1 MSPSAIDIKVEGVT
15 DTSSVLL
22 PNPVEKVVN
31 GHGHQA
37 FTINDVHF
45 HRATSGPMPSG
56 VAPFASSDMYKSRG
70 SFNKPKAKRWD
81 HWINQESAS
90 RTGSSLKQAARYLQ
104 NPGLITLGGGLP
116 SCDYFPFERID
127 IKVPVAPHFSE
138 RETLETGVIRTAGK
152 HDIREGKSLF
162 DLEVSL
168 NYGQSTG
175 SAQLLRFIT
184 EHTEI
189 VHKPPYADWNC
200 VLTVGSTSSLD
211 MCFRMLCNRGDYLLT
226 EEYAFATALEAAAPL
241 GVKVLGIK
249 LDKEGLLADDLD
261 HVLSTW
267 DEAKRGHPKPFL
279 LYTVPTG
286 QNPTGATQSYARR
299 KAIYAVAE
307 KHNLCIIEDEPYYF
321 LQMEDYVSGHIH
333 SNENAKP
340 IPHSQFLNTLIP
352 SYLSLDTTGRV
363 LRLDSF
369 SKIIAPGSRVGWI
382 TGAEQLVERFTR
394 HSEVSTQTPSGI
406 SQLVLYKLL
415 EETWGHAGFLEWLM
429 FIRSEYTRRRDI
441 IVDAC
446 EKHLPREVASW
457 DPPMAGMFHWIRIQW
472 RKHPGVGG
480 EDVSVGRLREVEAS
494 IYQAAIKKGV
504 LCSLGSWFRAQK
516 ETDTEVFLRTTFA
529 AAPAERIQEAI
540 ARLGEALREE
550 FGLGGCGEGGCGNGV
565 NGHGP

>member
-1 MSPSAIDIKVEGVT
+1 MSPSAINIMVEGVT

-22 PNPVEKVVN
+22 PNPVEKVLN
-31 GHGHQA
+31 GHGHGHLP
-37 FTINDVHF
+37 FTINDVHA
-45 HRATSGPMPSG
+45 HRARSVPMPPG
-56 VAPFASSDMYKSRG
+56 VAPFSSSDLFKSPA
-70 SFNKPKAKRWD
+70 SFQKPKAKRWD

-90 RTGSSLKQAARYLQ
+90 RTGSSLKQAAGYLK

-116 SCDYFPFERID
+116 SCDYFPLERID
-127 IKVPVAPHFSE
+127 IKVPVAPDFSE
-138 RETLETGVIRTAGK
+138 QETLETGIVRTAGK

-162 DLEVSL
+162 DLEVCL

-175 SAQLLRFIT
+175 SAQLLRFVT

-211 MCFRMLCNRGDYLLT
+211 MCFRMFCSRGDYLLT
-226 EEYAFATALEAAAPL
+226 EEYAFATALEAATPL

-261 HVLSTW
+261 HVLSNW
-267 DEAKRGHPKPFL
+267 DESKRGGPKPFL

-286 QNPTGATQSYARR
+286 QNPTGATQSYTRR

-321 LQMEDYVSGHIH
+321 LQMEDYVSGYTH
-333 SNENAKP
+333 STSDSTP
-340 IPHSQFLNTLIP
+340 IPHDQFLNALIP
-352 SYLSLDTTGRV
+352 SYLSIDTSGRV

-415 EETWGHAGFLEWLM
+415 EETWGHAGFLQWLM
-429 FIRSEYTRRRDI
+429 YIRSEYTRRRDI
-441 IVDAC
+441 IVAAC
-446 EKHLPREVASW
+446 ERHLPRDIASW
-457 DPPMAGMFHWIRIQW
+457 EPPMAGMFHWINIKW
-472 RKHPGVGG
+472 HKHPKFTG
-480 EDVSVGRLREVEAS
+480 DASVKRLREIEAS
-494 IYQAAIKKGV
+494 IFQAAIAKGV

-516 ETDTEVFLRTTFA
+516 DTDTEIFLRATFA
-529 AAPAERIQEAI
+529 AAPAEKIQEAI
-540 ARLGEALREE
+540 CRLGEALRGEFELEE
-550 FGLGGCGEGGCGNGV
+550 SKGSENGM